1 MNKPIYTFSNMS
13 VVVRLVTDLKPR
25 ARNPRMHSKKQIR
38 QIADSIRE
46 FGFVNPVLVDAM
58 DRIIAGHGRVDAAKL
73 LGMTEV
79 PTVCVDHLSE
89 EQIRAYV
96 IADNKL
102 AENAGWDRSLLR
114 IELLEIEA
122 NFEVSIPLL
131 GFETAEVDAICAEG
145 AEGRT
150 GDDEV
155 PPVDVTRP
163 AVSRPG
169 DLWRIGRHFVL
180 CGDALRP
187 ESWERLLNGERA
199 QMVFTDPPYN
209 VKIDGHV
216 SGLGKARHEEFAMAS
231 GEMDEAEF
239 TRFLATVFGN
249 LAAHSVDGSIHYIC
263 MDWRHSREV
272 QDAARGP
279 YSELKNICVWTKTNG
294 GMGSFYR
301 SQHEFVFVYKNG
313 TATHINNVEL
323 GKYGRYRTNV
333 WNYAGVNT
341 FGRDREKELAMHPTV
356 KPVAM
361 VADAI
366 LDASER
372 NAIVLDAFGGSGT
385 TLVAAERTGRR
396 GYALE
401 ISPHYVDT
409 IVKRVSEAV
418 GQEAILA
425 GTNQTFEQV
434 RQWRASGLDE
444 EV

>member
-1 MNKPIYTFSNMS
+1 MRDLEIVNRPIASL
-13 VVVRLVTDLKPR
+13 RPR
-25 ARNPRMHSKKQIR
+25 ARNPRTHSKKQIG
-38 QIADSIRE
+38 QIASSIRN
-46 FGFVNPVLVDAM
+46 FGFIRPVLIGANSE
-58 DRIIAGHGRVDAAKL
+58 IIAGHGSIEAAKL
-73 LGMTEV
+73 VGMTEV
-79 PTVCVDHLSE
+79 PAVRVDHLSE

-102 AENAGWDRSLLR
+102 AENSGWDRDLLR

-122 NFEVSIPLL
+122 NLEVGIPLL

-145 AEGRT
+145 TGGRT
-150 GDDEV
+150 GDDDV
-155 PPVDVTRP
+155 PSVDVTKP
-163 AVSRPG
+163 AVSRVG
-169 DLWRIGRHFVL
+169 DLWKIGRHRVL
-180 CGDALRP
+180 CGDALKP
-187 ESWERLLNGERA
+187 ESYARLLNGERA

-209 VKIDGHV
+209 VRIDGHA
-216 SGLGKARHEEFAMAS
+216 SGLGRNRHAEFDMAS

-239 TRFLATVFGN
+239 AGFLASVFAN
-249 LAAHSVDGSIHYIC
+249 LAVHSADGSIHYIC
-263 MDWRHSREV
+263 MDWRHLSELLK
-272 QDAARGP
+272 AALGP
-279 YSELKNICVWTKTNG
+279 YRELKNLCVWAKTNG

-301 SQHEFVFVYKNG
+301 SQHELVFVFKNG
-313 TATHINNVEL
+313 TAPHINNVEL
-323 GKYGRYRTNV
+323 GKHGRYRTNV

-341 FGRDREKELAMHPTV
+341 FSRDRDAELAMHPTV

-361 VADAI
+361 IADAI

-372 NAIVLDAFGGSGT
+372 NGIVFDAFGGSGS

-409 IVKRVSEAV
+409 IVRRVSEAAGV
-418 GQEAILA
+418 EAVLA

-434 RQWRASGLDE
+434 RRWRASGLDG